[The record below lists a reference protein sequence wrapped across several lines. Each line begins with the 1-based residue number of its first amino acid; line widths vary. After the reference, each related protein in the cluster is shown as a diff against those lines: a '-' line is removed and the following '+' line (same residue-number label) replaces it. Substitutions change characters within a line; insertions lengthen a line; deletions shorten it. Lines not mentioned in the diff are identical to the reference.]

1 MDGKS
6 SQEYP
11 VNAGVPQGSI
21 LDPTLFLLYTDDLP
35 NAVICNISIYAD
47 DTTVNTSFRFTL
59 IFQLPIVGLSV
70 EYIEISTN
78 VIRSELAG
86 HIKIQLAG
94 YIEH

>member
-1 MDGKS
+1 MVVNGQS

-35 NAVICNISIYAD
+35 NDVICNISIYAD
-47 DTTVNTSFRFTL
+47 DTTVNTSLRFTL

-70 EYIEISTN
+70 EYIEI
-78 VIRSELAG
+78 
-86 HIKIQLAG
+86 
-94 YIEH
+94 